1 MNKFQQIDTDKF
13 QLYFPKT
20 DLVTGTPYIWHF
32 RREQKKMN
40 YLLLITAFVLAVN
53 IFMILRQQNSYKT
66 LASVIVSNYYTSD
79 FYTK

>member
-1 MNKFQQIDTDKF
+1 MNKFQQIDADKF

-20 DLVTGTPYIWHF
+20 DLVTSTPSIWHF

-40 YLLLITAFVLAVN
+40 YLLLITAVVLVVN
-53 IFMILRQQNSYKT
+53 IFMISRQQNSYKT